1 MREFITSDREANSI
15 QMQRSSFSGT
25 FLLVE
30 SGSDK
35 KFYDRFI
42 DKSVCELRCFHGK
55 EQVIA
60 ILDTLETRNVTGILA
75 IVDADFDRIA
85 LSCHHS
91 PNLLRTDSHDLETML
106 IESPALGKVIAEF
119 GSEEKIDKCDREVRT
134 ILLEAGIAIGYLRWI
149 SQCDRLNLTFRGI
162 TFSKFFKKDLRVN
175 EIELIEEVKKKSQ
188 KFDLNNKTLQ
198 NR

>member
-1 MREFITSDREANSI
+1 VREFITSDREANSI

-35 KFYDRFI
+35 KFYNRFI
-42 DKSVCELRCFHGK
+42 DKSACEIRCFQGK

-60 ILDTLETRNVTGILA
+60 VLNVLEKRKVTGILA

-85 LSCHHS
+85 ISPHNS

-106 IESPALGKVIAEF
+106 INSPALDKIIIEF
-119 GSEEKIDKCDREVRT
+119 GSEEKIAKCDRDVRM
-134 ILLEAGIAIGYLRWI
+134 ILLEAGTAIGYLRWI
-149 SQCDRLNLTFRGI
+149 SQCDGLNLTFRGI
-162 TFSKFFKKDLRVN
+162 IFSKFFKKTLRVN
-175 EIELIEEVKKKSQ
+175 EIELGCIPN
-188 KFDLNNKTLQ
+188 L
-198 NR
+198 